1 MVITSTL
8 ILIFSVMVRYVVFE
22 ENKIK
27 RKIDF

>member
-8 ILIFSVMVRYVVFE
+8 ILIFSVMVRYVVFK